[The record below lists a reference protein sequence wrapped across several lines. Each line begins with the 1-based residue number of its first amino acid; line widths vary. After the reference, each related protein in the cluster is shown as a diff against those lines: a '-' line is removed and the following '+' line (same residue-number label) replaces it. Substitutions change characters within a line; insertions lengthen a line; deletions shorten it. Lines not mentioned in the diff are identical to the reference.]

1 MFEKGQYISYGKHG
15 VCVVEDI
22 THIDMPGID
31 KNKLYYVLS
40 KVYTKGNKIYTTVD
54 NEKVVMREIL
64 SENEAMELIDEI
76 PSIEQYK
83 VENDKA
89 RGEKYKLAMTKGDC
103 REWVRVIKS
112 LYHKKQECLA
122 NGKKVAVTDERIYK
136 EAEDQLYGE
145 LAISLGIAKDSVED
159 FIISH
164 VGAGA

>member
-31 KNKLYYVLS
+31 KDKLYYVLS
-40 KVYTKGNKIYTTVD
+40 KVYKKGNKIYTTVD
-54 NEKVVMREIL
+54 NEKVAMREIL
-64 SENEAMELIDEI
+64 SEHEAMELIDEM
-76 PSIEQYK
+76 PSIELYK
-83 VENDKA
+83 AENDKA
-89 RGEKYKLAMTKGDC
+89 RGEKYKLAMAKGDC

-112 LYHKKQECLA
+112 LYHRKQECLA

-136 EAEDQLYGE
+136 EAEEQLYGE
-145 LAISLGIAKDSVED
+145 LAISLGISKDSVED